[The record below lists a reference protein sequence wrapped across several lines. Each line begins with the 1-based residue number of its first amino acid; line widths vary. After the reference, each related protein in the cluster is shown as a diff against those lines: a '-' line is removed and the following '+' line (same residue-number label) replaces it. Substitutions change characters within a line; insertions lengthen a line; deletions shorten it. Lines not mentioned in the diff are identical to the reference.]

1 MKQIV
6 LLLAVYLS
14 VAACSDEGD
23 LRNSKCPS
31 LLPGWKALGSD
42 IVHSIQW
49 NKVEI
54 GQSGITWNGVPVDKS
69 ELEKYL
75 NITRDLNPTPLVIF
89 DPAGA
94 SSCQIASKI
103 RDTVDNA
110 ADCNSKSACFQGNS
124 RIFDEVNKVYSDD
137 PANQPFVVPNRL
149 HSGPNPPKRPTSL
162 RPA

>member
-1 MKQIV
+1 MKQIS
-6 LLLAVYLS
+6 LLVVAHLS
-14 VAACSDEGD
+14 RAACSNEADVRD
-23 LRNSKCPS
+23 STCPS

-54 GQSGITWNGVPVDKS
+54 AQSGITWNGVPVDES

-75 NITRDLNPTPLVIF
+75 HITRDLNPTPLVIF
-89 DPAGA
+89 DPTGA

-124 RIFDEVNKVYSDD
+124 RIFDEVNKVYSDE
-137 PANQPFVVPNRL
+137 PAN
-149 HSGPNPPKRPTSL
+149 
-162 RPA
+162 